1 MTNVPDLKWHI
12 AIINWL
18 LPGPRL
24 DIHNIIFEHF
34 TTFPSKPD
42 SSSFT
47 TNISI
52 LWWVR
57 WCYLL
62 CCLYFSQFQRIQYL
76 NSKNNVI
83 YHGNWKLYC
92 FNIYD
97 YFEVFIQRYKETF
110 RNRFKERFSWK
121 ILSEV
126 PSTASFDMTGSFSS
140 FLLFDN

>member
-1 MTNVPDLKWHI
+1 MCLKAHCRERKADTCRAAVLMQQCNLRVTNVPDLKWHI

-42 SSSFT
+42 SVVIYNQHFY
-47 TNISI
+47 SI

-62 CCLYFSQFQRIQYL
+62 CCLYPNFKEY
-76 NSKNNVI
+76 
-83 YHGNWKLYC
+83 
-92 FNIYD
+92 NIYIKKTMW
-97 YFEVFIQRYKETF
+97 FLPRKLKNIIALIFMIISMF
-110 RNRFKERFSWK
+110 SFKDIRRH
-121 ILSEV
+121 L
-126 PSTASFDMTGSFSS
+126 
-140 FLLFDN
+140 